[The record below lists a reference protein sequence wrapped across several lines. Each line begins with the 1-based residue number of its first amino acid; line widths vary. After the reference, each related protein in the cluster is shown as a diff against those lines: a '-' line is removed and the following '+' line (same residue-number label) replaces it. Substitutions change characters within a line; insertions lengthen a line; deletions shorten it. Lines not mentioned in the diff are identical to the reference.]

1 MKKLFIILLMFVG
14 ISIQAW
20 ADIIP
25 YKVSDIPIGTLG
37 VYQPTN
43 GLKIY
48 SKPNSKSDT
57 VFDKKWS
64 YLTVNSTDYVD
75 NLFAILLTK
84 KELAFVYATDIDEDF
99 VQVIYNKQLKS
110 SGWTYKEDD
119 FQFLP
124 WITFYNMYG
133 RKYGL
138 KLLKD
143 SPNTVLNV
151 HSRSD
156 KDSQIIGKL
165 NRPKEIRFTT
175 IQGNWALVTAL
186 NLDNTVCTGF
196 IQWRGENGELYY
208 FPAIK

>member
-1 MKKLFIILLMFVG
+1 MKKFLILVLIIL
-14 ISIQAW
+14 SITLQAW
-20 ADIIP
+20 ADILP
-25 YKVSDIPIGTLG
+25 YKVTDVPIGTLG
-37 VYQPTN
+37 VYQATN
-43 GLKIY
+43 SIKVY
-48 SKPNSKSDT
+48 SKPDIKSST
-57 VFDKKWS
+57 LFDNKWS
-64 YLTVNSTDYVD
+64 YLNVSSTSYAD
-75 NLFAILLTK
+75 NLFAILLPK
-84 KELAFVYATDIDEDF
+84 KELSFVYATDIDEDF
-99 VQVIYNKQLKS
+99 VQVIYDKKLKS
-110 SGWTYKEDD
+110 NGWAFKEDN

-143 SPNTVLNV
+143 SPVSVLNV

-156 KDSQIIGKL
+156 KNSQIIGKL

-186 NLDNTVCTGF
+186 NIDNSVCTGF

>member
-1 MKKLFIILLMFVG
+1 MKKFLILVLV
-14 ISIQAW
+14 ILSITLQAW
-20 ADIIP
+20 AGILP
-25 YKVSDIPIGTLG
+25 YKVADVPVGTLG

-43 GLKIY
+43 GIKVY
-48 SKPNSKSDT
+48 SKPDVKSSIL
-57 VFDKKWS
+57 FDKKWS
-64 YLTVNSTDYVD
+64 YLNVLSTNYAD
-75 NLFAILLTK
+75 NLFAILLPK
-84 KELAFVYATDIDEDF
+84 KELSFVYATDMDEDF
-99 VQVIYNKQLKS
+99 IQVMYDKSNKS
-110 SGWTYKEDD
+110 FGWAYKEDN

-143 SPNTVLNV
+143 SPAFVLNV

-156 KDSQIIGKL
+156 KNSQIIGKL
-165 NRPKEIRFTT
+165 NRPKEIRLTA
-175 IQGNWALVTAL
+175 IQGNWALVTVL
-186 NLDNTVCTGF
+186 NIDNKVDTGF

>member
-1 MKKLFIILLMFVG
+1 MKKFLILVLIIL
-14 ISIQAW
+14 SITLQAW
-20 ADIIP
+20 ADILP
-25 YKVSDIPIGTLG
+25 YKVTDVPIGTLG
-37 VYQPTN
+37 VYQATN
-43 GLKIY
+43 SIKVY
-48 SKPNSKSDT
+48 SKPDIKSST
-57 VFDKKWS
+57 LFDNKWS
-64 YLTVNSTDYVD
+64 YLNVSSTSYAD
-75 NLFAILLTK
+75 NLFAILLAK
-84 KELAFVYATDIDEDF
+84 KELSFVYATDIDEDF
-99 VQVIYNKQLKS
+99 VQVIYDKKLKS
-110 SGWTYKEDD
+110 NGWAFKEDH

-143 SPNTVLNV
+143 SPVSVLNV

-156 KDSQIIGKL
+156 KNSQIIGKL

-186 NLDNTVCTGF
+186 NIDNSVCTGF

>member
-1 MKKLFIILLMFVG
+1 MKKVFITLLMIWC
-14 ISIQAW
+14 ISMQAW
-20 ADIIP
+20 ADVIP
-25 YKVSDIPIGTLG
+25 YKVSDIPVGTLG
-37 VYQPTN
+37 VYQSTN
-43 GLKIY
+43 GLRVY
-48 SKPNSKSDT
+48 SNPDKKSNIL
-57 VFDKKWS
+57 FDKKWS
-64 YLTVNSTDYVD
+64 YLTINSTDYVD
-75 NLFAILLTK
+75 SLFALLLTK
-84 KELAFVYATDIDEDF
+84 KELAYVYANDIDEDF
-99 VQVIYNKQLKS
+99 VQVIYNKKLKLN
-110 SGWTYKEDD
+110 GWAYKEDD

-143 SPNTVLNV
+143 SPMSVLNV

-156 KDSQIIGKL
+156 KESQIIGKL

-186 NLDNTVCTGF
+186 NIDNSVCTGF

>member
-1 MKKLFIILLMFVG
+1 MKKGFIALLMFMCM
-14 ISIQAW
+14 SIQVW
-20 ADIIP
+20 ADVVP
-25 YKVSDIPIGTLG
+25 YKVSDIPVGTLG
-37 VYQPTN
+37 VYQPTT
-43 GLKIY
+43 GLRVY
-48 SKPNSKSDT
+48 AKPDSKSNIL
-57 VFDKKWS
+57 FDKKWS
-64 YLTVNSTDYVD
+64 YLTINSTDYVD
-75 NLFAILLTK
+75 SLFALLLTK
-84 KELAFVYATDIDEDF
+84 KELAYVYANDIDEDF
-99 VQVIYNKQLKS
+99 VQVIYNKKLKLN
-110 SGWTYKEDD
+110 GWAYKEDD

-143 SPNTVLNV
+143 SPVSVLNV

-156 KDSQIIGKL
+156 KESQIIGKL

-186 NLDNTVCTGF
+186 NIDNTVCTGF